1 MKKATH
7 IIHCILLIL
16 LTSLSSCDE
25 WKWDENGDLDGMWQ
39 MTEWRDKATGNII
52 ATNEDG
58 IYYSFQLKLMKFQQT
73 GSDTYHLSYFTHA
86 GNQLIVGKTIVWPDD
101 EECPLT
107 DLAQYGVPSNGLFN
121 IDALSKKRMQLSTDD
136 AKLTFRK
143 Y

>member
-1 MKKATH
+1 MKKITH
-7 IIHCILLIL
+7 IIHLSLFLIL
-16 LTSLSSCDE
+16 VLFSGCDE

-39 MTEWRDKATGNII
+39 LTEWQDKATGEVV

-58 IYYSFQLKLMKFQQT
+58 LYYSFQLKLMKFQQT
-73 GSDTYHLSYFTHA
+73 SSDTYHLSYFTHS
-86 GNQLIVGKTIVWPDD
+86 GNQLIVGKTIAWPAD

-107 DLAQYGVPSNGLFN
+107 DLSQYGVPSNGLFH

>member
-1 MKKATH
+1 MKKATY

-73 GSDTYHLSYFTHA
+73 SSDTYHLSYFTHA

-107 DLAQYGVPSNGLFN
+107 DLVQYGVPADGRFN
-121 IDALSKKRMQLSTDD
+121 IDALSKSRMQLSTDD
-136 AKLTFRK
+136 VKLTFRK